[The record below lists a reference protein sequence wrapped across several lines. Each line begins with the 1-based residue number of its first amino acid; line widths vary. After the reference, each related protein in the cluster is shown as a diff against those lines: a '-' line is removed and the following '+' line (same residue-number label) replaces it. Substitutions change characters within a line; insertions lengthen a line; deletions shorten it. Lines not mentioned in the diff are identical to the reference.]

1 MAIFLSNG
9 VVAVLDSVDLSDHLT
24 SATINRVFDE
34 LEVTAMGDEAHVFV
48 KGLEA
53 STITSRFSKRYSN
66 VKRTTNFAKRLG
78 YYRSANSKTN

>member
-34 LEVTAMGDEAHVFV
+34 LEVTAMGDDF
-48 KGLEA
+48 
-53 STITSRFSKRYSN
+53 TRFCKRFGS
-66 VKRTTNFAKRLG
+66 
-78 YYRSANSKTN
+78 